1 MDKMEMTTPS
11 TASIDVARM
20 EDEIRLLNT
29 KSEGDERMIE
39 LLKEQGGQ
47 LSEQMEQITAAST
60 AATQRLTRERN
71 EAQRVAKEVSGLLNQ
86 AAELILSGMRKM
98 TGEEV
103 QIQSKAQVMPEEKPN
118 LTKIRKMEPYPSSEP
133 ENDDEMTND
142 LRDLLGRLPRNEFGR

>member
-1 MDKMEMTTPS
+1 
-11 TASIDVARM
+11 
-20 EDEIRLLNT
+20 
-29 KSEGDERMIE
+29 MIE

-103 QIQSKAQVMPEEKPN
+103 QIQSKAQVVPEKPT
-118 LTKIRKMEPYPSSEP
+118 LTQVRKMEPYPSSEP
-133 ENDDEMTND
+133 EAADDEMTND
-142 LRDLLGRLPRNEFGR
+142 LRDLLGRLPRNEFVR